1 MNSNPTLYF
10 ANSESNFVH
19 KIDENI
25 IIHIERHSNSVSK
38 LYFSDEDNTRIPI
51 PSNFMIITKDP
62 ATSMLMTMPAGPM
75 MDMYT
80 LYFTEKYEFNYEGNT
95 VLLMKPVRGWN
106 IIL

>member
-1 MNSNPTLYF
+1 MNSKTALYF

-62 ATSMLMTMPAGPM
+62 ATSMRTVAEPIRDIYALC
-75 MDMYT
+75 
-80 LYFTEKYEFNYEGNT
+80 FTEEYEVLYEGT
-95 VLLMKPVRGWN
+95 AVLSMKPVRGWN